1 MQTFKQYF
9 LGESSWN
16 PQQSLTTTGRGQLSR
31 RMLRTHGKDR
41 DSIQSSIDNADQML
55 RDPTT
60 DPDTIEQKMIQ
71 LGKEFDSLANTRAED
86 LKHDIL
92 TKVRELRQVL
102 KQKQV
107 AGNHHECITLYNNIC
122 DLLFEG

>member
-1 MQTFKQYF
+1 MKTFKQYF

-16 PQQSLTTTGRGQLSR
+16 PQQNLTTTGRGQLSK
-31 RMLRTHGKDR
+31 RMLRTQGKSR
-41 DSIQSSIDNADQML
+41 DNIQASIDSADQML

-92 TKVRELRQVL
+92 TKVRELRGVL
-102 KQKQV
+102 KQKQL
-107 AGNHHECITLYNNIC
+107 AGAHHECINLYNSIC